1 MAAISFAGV
10 NQKYI
15 TFSGE
20 TTALQ
25 GIEFQVQE
33 GELIGLVGPSGCG
46 KSTILSLIAGLLF
59 PTQGEVRVNDHAVAG
74 PSPEVGYMLQQ
85 DYLLP
90 WRTIRDNILLGL
102 EIQGKKTK
110 ANTEQALGLLRE
122 MGLAETADKYPHQ
135 LSGGMRQ
142 RVALVRTLAANPQ
155 VILLDE
161 PFSALDYQ
169 IKLQLEELIQTTLKA
184 KGLTG
189 VLVTHDLGEAIAMC
203 DRVFVMSKN
212 PGSIKSTYTI
222 PEGICELSPFEAREH
237 AGFHALFRDVWGDL
251 QDED

>member
-1 MAAISFAGV
+1 MTAISFAGV
-10 NQKYI
+10 GQKYI
-15 TFSGE
+15 TVAGE
-20 TTALQ
+20 TLALR
-25 GIEFQVQE
+25 GIEFLVEE

-46 KSTILSLIAGLLF
+46 KSTILSLIAGLLL
-59 PTQGEVRVNDHAVAG
+59 PTQGEVRVFAELVHS
-74 PSPEVGYMLQQ
+74 PSPDVGYMLQQ

-90 WRTIRDNILLGL
+90 WRTIHDNILLGL

-110 ANTEQALGLLRE
+110 ANMEQALRLLHE
-122 MGLAETADKYPHQ
+122 MGLAHAADQHPHQ

-142 RVALVRTLAANPQ
+142 RVALVRTLTANPQ

-169 IKLQLEELIQTTLKA
+169 IKLQLEELIQSTLKE
-184 KGLTG
+184 KRLTG

-212 PGSIKSTYTI
+212 PGTIKSVYPI
-222 PEGICELSPFEAREH
+222 PEEIRDLSPFAAREH
-237 AGFHALFRDVWGDL
+237 PEFHALFRQVWRDL
-251 QDED
+251 QDAD

>member
-1 MAAISFAGV
+1 MAAISFTGV

-15 TFSGE
+15 TVSGE

-25 GIEFQVQE
+25 GIEFAVQE

-59 PTQGEVRVNDHAVAG
+59 PTQGEVRVNTYPVAG

-90 WRTIRDNILLGL
+90 WRTIRGNILLGL
-102 EIQGKKTK
+102 EIQGKKTQ
-110 ANTEQALGLLRE
+110 ANTEQALVLLRE

-222 PEGICELSPFEAREH
+222 PEGIRELTPFEAREH
-237 AGFHALFRDVWGDL
+237 AKFHALFRDVWGDL

>member
-10 NQKYI
+10 DQKYI
-15 TFSGE
+15 TVSGE

-25 GIEFQVQE
+25 GIEFAVQQ

-59 PTQGEVRVNDHAVAG
+59 PTQGEVRVNAEPVRG

-110 ANTEQALGLLRE
+110 DNTEQALRLLSE
-122 MGLAETADKYPHQ
+122 MGLKDTADKYPHQ

-142 RVALVRTLAANPQ
+142 RVALVRTLAANPK

-169 IKLQLEELIQTTLKA
+169 IKLQLEDLIQNTLKA

-203 DRVFVMSKN
+203 DRVIVMGKN
-212 PGSIKSTYTI
+212 PGTLKSTYII
-222 PEGICELSPFEAREH
+222 PEEIRELSPFEAREH
-237 AGFHALFRDVWGDL
+237 VEFHALFRDVWGDL